1 KFCGR
6 LSKLILNSRSERNNM
21 SIAEL
26 IKNTLKEAQE
36 LMTSKTVVG
45 EPIKTDTHTVIPV
58 SKVMFGFAGGGGE
71 GDEKGKKGNGQG
83 VGGGWSIEP
92 VAFVVVGED
101 GAKLMTIGDKESL
114 TGKLMDLAP
123 SVIESVKEYVGNSD
137 TDKPNEGETE

>member
-1 KFCGR
+1 M
-6 LSKLILNSRSERNNM
+6 N
-21 SIAEL
+21 IAEL

-45 EPIKTDTHTVIPV
+45 EPIRTDTHTVIPV
-58 SKVMFGFAGGGGE
+58 SKVMFGFGGGGN
-71 GDEKGKKGNGQG
+71 EKGKVGNGQG

-92 VAFVVVGED
+92 VAFVVVGDD

-123 SVIESVKEYVGNSD
+123 SVIESVKEFVGKNQNDNSE
-137 TDKPNEGETE
+137 KENPENQN

>member
-1 KFCGR
+1 M
-6 LSKLILNSRSERNNM
+6 N
-21 SIAEL
+21 IAEL

-58 SKVMFGFAGGGGE
+58 SKVMFGFGGGGAE
-71 GDEKGKKGNGQG
+71 EDEKGKKGNGQG

-123 SVIESVKEYVGNSD
+123 SVIDSVKEFVGKNDS
-137 TDKPNEGETE
+137 TEEEAE

>member
-1 KFCGR
+1 M
-6 LSKLILNSRSERNNM
+6 N
-21 SIAEL
+21 IAEL

-36 LMTSKTVVG
+36 LMSSRTVVG

-58 SKVMFGFAGGGGE
+58 SRVMFGFGGGGGE
-71 GDEKGKKGNGQG
+71 GNEKNNTTTGQG

-114 TGKLMDLAP
+114 TGRLMDLAP
-123 SVIESVKEYVGNSD
+123 SVIDTVKEMVGNGS
-137 TDKPNEGETE
+137 ESQEEESE

>member
-1 KFCGR
+1 M
-6 LSKLILNSRSERNNM
+6 N
-21 SIAEL
+21 IAEL

-36 LMTSKTVVG
+36 LMSSRTVVG

-58 SKVMFGFAGGGGE
+58 SRVMFGFGGGGGE
-71 GDEKGKKGNGQG
+71 GNEKNNTATGQG

-114 TGKLMDLAP
+114 TGRLMDLAP
-123 SVIESVKEYVGNSD
+123 SVIDTVKEMVGNGS
-137 TDKPNEGETE
+137 ESQEEESE

>member
-1 KFCGR
+1 
-6 LSKLILNSRSERNNM
+6 
-21 SIAEL
+21 
-26 IKNTLKEAQE
+26 
-36 LMTSKTVVG
+36 MTSRTVVG

-58 SKVMFGFAGGGGE
+58 SKVMFGFGGGG
-71 GDEKGKKGNGQG
+71 GAKGKTENGEG

-123 SVIESVKEYVGNSD
+123 SVIDSVKEFVGGSQKDMPEEEN
-137 TDKPNEGETE
+137 PE

>member
-1 KFCGR
+1 M
-6 LSKLILNSRSERNNM
+6 N
-21 SIAEL
+21 IAEL

-36 LMTSKTVVG
+36 LMSSRTVVG

-58 SKVMFGFAGGGGE
+58 SRVKFGFGGGGGE
-71 GDEKGKKGNGQG
+71 GNEKNNTATGQG

-114 TGKLMDLAP
+114 TGRLMDLAP
-123 SVIESVKEYVGNSD
+123 SVIDTVKEMVGNGSESQEVKSD
-137 TDKPNEGETE
+137 

>member
-1 KFCGR
+1 M
-6 LSKLILNSRSERNNM
+6 N
-21 SIAEL
+21 IAEL
-26 IKNTLKEAQE
+26 IKSTLKEAHE

-58 SKVMFGFAGGGGE
+58 SKVMFGFGDGGAE

-123 SVIESVKEYVGNSD
+123 SVIDSVKEFVSKNDSSE
-137 TDKPNEGETE
+137 KEAE

>member
-1 KFCGR
+1 M
-6 LSKLILNSRSERNNM
+6 N
-21 SIAEL
+21 IAEL

-45 EPIKTDTHTVIPV
+45 EPIRTDTHTVIPV
-58 SKVMFGFAGGGGE
+58 SKVMFGFGGGGS
-71 GDEKGKKGNGQG
+71 EKGKVGNGQG

-92 VAFVVVGED
+92 VAFVVVGDD

-123 SVIESVKEYVGNSD
+123 SVIESVKEFVGKNQNDNSEEEN
-137 TDKPNEGETE
+137 PENQN

>member
-1 KFCGR
+1 M
-6 LSKLILNSRSERNNM
+6 N
-21 SIAEL
+21 IAEL

-58 SKVMFGFAGGGGE
+58 SKVMFGFGGGGAE
-71 GDEKGKKGNGQG
+71 GDEKAKKGNGQG

-123 SVIESVKEYVGNSD
+123 SVIDSVKEFVGKNDS
-137 TDKPNEGETE
+137 TEEEAE

>member
-1 KFCGR
+1 M
-6 LSKLILNSRSERNNM
+6 N
-21 SIAEL
+21 IAEL

-58 SKVMFGFAGGGGE
+58 SKVMFGFGGGGAE
-71 GDEKGKKGNGQG
+71 GDEKGKKENGQG

-123 SVIESVKEYVGNSD
+123 SVIDSVKEFVSKNDSSE
-137 TDKPNEGETE
+137 KEAE

>member
-1 KFCGR
+1 M
-6 LSKLILNSRSERNNM
+6 N
-21 SIAEL
+21 IAEL

-36 LMTSKTVVG
+36 LMSSRTVVG

-58 SKVMFGFAGGGGE
+58 SRVMFGFGGGGGE
-71 GDEKGKKGNGQG
+71 GNEKNNTATGQG

-114 TGKLMDLAP
+114 TGRLMDLAP
-123 SVIESVKEYVGNSD
+123 SVIDTVKEMVGNGSES
-137 TDKPNEGETE
+137 KEEESE

>member
-1 KFCGR
+1 M
-6 LSKLILNSRSERNNM
+6 N
-21 SIAEL
+21 IAEL

-45 EPIKTDTHTVIPV
+45 EPIRTDTHTVIPV
-58 SKVMFGFAGGGGE
+58 SKVMFGFGGGGN
-71 GDEKGKKGNGQG
+71 EKGKVGNGQG

-92 VAFVVVGED
+92 VAFVVVGTD

-123 SVIESVKEYVGNSD
+123 SVIESVKEFVDKNQNDNSEEE
-137 TDKPNEGETE
+137 NSENQN